1 MADGEGLAFK
11 AAADHR
17 RYQEVLGLPRPID
30 ERQPHRDDGEGQY
43 GRQSA
48 ELLRADH
55 MSDGIGRLRLLMLV
69 FAIGKRRSE
78 EHTSE
83 LQSLMRTSYAVFCLK
98 KKNKHIRPSII
109 SNYNSTI
116 H

>member
-69 FAIGKRRSE
+69 FAIGKRPRAIFRDGSGEDDRPWRSE

-83 LQSLMRTSYAVFCLK
+83 LQTLMRLSVAVFCLK
-98 KKNKHIRPSII
+98 KK
-109 SNYNSTI
+109 
-116 H
+116 

>member
-69 FAIGKRRSE
+69 FAIGKRPRAIFRDGAGADRSE

-83 LQSLMRTSYAVFCLK
+83 HK
-98 KKNKHIRPSII
+98 SIM
-109 SNYNSTI
+109 
-116 H
+116 

>member
-55 MSDGIGRLRLLMLV
+55 MSDGIGRLRLLML
-69 FAIGKRRSE
+69 RSE
-78 EHTSE
+78 EHTS
-83 LQSLMRTSYAVFCLK
+83 LQSLMRISYAVFCLK
-98 KKNKHIRPSII
+98 KKNKQIP
-109 SNYNSTI
+109 NTNTLTA
-116 H
+116 